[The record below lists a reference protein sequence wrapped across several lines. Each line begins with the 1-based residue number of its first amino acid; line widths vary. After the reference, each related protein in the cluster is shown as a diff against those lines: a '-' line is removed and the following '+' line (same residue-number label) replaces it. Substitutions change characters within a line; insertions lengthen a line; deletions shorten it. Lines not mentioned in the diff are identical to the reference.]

1 MAIGYIG
8 GIWKIILLKIGM
20 TNPIKRPYKGPQIY
34 PVSKAGMC
42 IGKSLLPILGIC
54 PVKKGSTIPNASRSP
69 PFTILLVDCFLKV
82 FLLWAYNYRFLGD
95 CFCLVLLFIFIEL
108 TLISQLFIL
117 FSQCPKFSS

>member
-8 GIWKIILLKIGM
+8 GIPKIMLLKIGM
-20 TNPIKRPYKGPQIY
+20 INPIKRPYKGPQIY
-34 PVSKAGMC
+34 PVNKAGMC

-82 FLLWAYNYRFLGD
+82 FLLWTYNYSFLGN
-95 CFCLVLLFIFIEL
+95 CLGFSFLFIFIKL
-108 TLISQLFIL
+108 TLISQFFIF
-117 FSQCPKFSS
+117 FSQCTKLSC